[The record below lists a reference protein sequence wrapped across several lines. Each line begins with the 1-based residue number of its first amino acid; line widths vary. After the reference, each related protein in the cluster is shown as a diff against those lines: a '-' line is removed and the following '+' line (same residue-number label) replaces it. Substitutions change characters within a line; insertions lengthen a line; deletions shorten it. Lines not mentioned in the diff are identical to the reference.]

1 MPLTSH
7 PYTLFFL
14 MAALVVFI
22 IGLSKGGLGGTLGAL
37 ATPMMALVMPPDQA
51 IGLILPILMFADVFA
66 VALHWGVWDRRLVWL
81 LVPGSIV
88 GVTIGTV
95 FITNAPTATLRIGL
109 GVIVLLFTL
118 YKLFERAIT
127 ARVKY
132 TSRGWHGQMAGTI
145 AGFSSA
151 LAHTGGPPVSIYLLM
166 QDVTPRVFIATSALF
181 FMILNWIK
189 VPYYFYANLFD
200 FDLLWQVR
208 WLLPLVPIG
217 AWMGRWIG
225 TRLPKQTFE
234 AVIVLLLGITGLLL
248 IFR

>member
-1 MPLTSH
+1 MPIDPHS
-7 PYTLFFL
+7 TLIFYL
-14 MAALVVFI
+14 MAAVVAFI

-37 ATPMMALVMPPDQA
+37 ATPMMALVMPADQA
-51 IGLILPILMFADVFA
+51 IGLILPILMLADVFA
-66 VALHWGVWDRRLVWL
+66 VALHWGRWDRRLVWL
-81 LVPGSIV
+81 LIPGSIV
-88 GVTIGTV
+88 GVTIGTI
-95 FITNAPTATLRIGL
+95 FITNAPTTTLRTGL

-118 YKLFERAIT
+118 YRIFEKPIT
-127 ARVKY
+127 AKVRY

-189 VPYYFYANLFD
+189 VPYYFYADLFD
-200 FDLLWQVR
+200 FNLLWQVK
-208 WLLPLVPIG
+208 WSLLLVPMG
-217 AWMGRWIG
+217 AWLGRWIG
-225 TRLPKQTFE
+225 DRLPKQTFE
-234 AVIVLLLGITGLLL
+234 TVIVLLLGITGSLL